1 MERGE
6 DADDDEIECITTK
19 YAKVLN
25 PRPIPG
31 IDIGAEEEV
40 LDPEIQI
47 PQLKDFILPQSLDK
61 VVDLSKTAY
70 KFLPKQGE
78 IDRLLKQIEKKVLR
92 DINISNELRDLK
104 AAYMESPHFR
114 YIYINLMNGKVPFN
128 KGAARRME
136 NSVRDYMT
144 LDGLLFKI
152 VPCGKDNYETV
163 LCIPTSKAHILMDMY
178 HSSLIGG
185 HTGITKCYQTIC
197 RRFYCPDLAEQLRAH
212 ITGCH
217 TCQMFKKG
225 KQFQRPY
232 QKRINLNV
240 PAMRR
245 ISMDMKQM
253 PPCNGY
259 THILVLL
266 CEVSHY
272 MVALPLHSTRTQH
285 ILEVFQRGYM
295 AYFGPP
301 SHIICDQ
308 DPAFTSSL
316 MEAFALKLNISI
328 ILVSPTNHKS
338 LQAEHGIKSLSG
350 LLVKHLSEQWN
361 WVSCLSYSSLCY
373 NCYDSPNLDGHSPY
387 ELVFGDKMLISP
399 KLEMQPE
406 VVVSGTFKEYYERLN
421 KNLKYLGERLEKFR
435 STRLDLLNKDRRPH
449 SFQVGQLVYMFQARG
464 AMVQSTSRKI
474 NTYYVG
480 PLVIYKAIGPNQ
492 FLLMSLDGIIYPKL
506 IEESRLKAGS
516 LWTHKGKV
524 TTLAELRHAL
534 GPNMTIESP

>member
-1 MERGE
+1 
-6 DADDDEIECITTK
+6 
-19 YAKVLN
+19 
-25 PRPIPG
+25 
-31 IDIGAEEEV
+31 
-40 LDPEIQI
+40 
-47 PQLKDFILPQSLDK
+47 
-61 VVDLSKTAY
+61 
-70 KFLPKQGE
+70 
-78 IDRLLKQIEKKVLR
+78 
-92 DINISNELRDLK
+92 
-104 AAYMESPHFR
+104 
-114 YIYINLMNGKVPFN
+114 
-128 KGAARRME
+128 
-136 NSVRDYMT
+136 
-144 LDGLLFKI
+144 
-152 VPCGKDNYETV
+152 
-163 LCIPTSKAHILMDMY
+163 
-178 HSSLIGG
+178 
-185 HTGITKCYQTIC
+185 
-197 RRFYCPDLAEQLRAH
+197 
-212 ITGCH
+212 
-217 TCQMFKKG
+217 
-225 KQFQRPY
+225 
-232 QKRINLNV
+232 
-240 PAMRR
+240 
-245 ISMDMKQM
+245 MDMKQM

-295 AYFGPP
+295 VYFGPP

-308 DPAFTSSL
+308 GPAFTSSL
-316 MEAFALKLNISI
+316 MEAFALKLNINI
-328 ILVSPTNHKS
+328 KLVSPTNQKS

-387 ELVFGDKMLISP
+387 ELVFGHKMLISP
-399 KLEMQPE
+399 RLEIQPE
-406 VVVSGTFKEYYERLN
+406 VVVSGTFKEYYERLS

-435 STRLDLLNKDRRPH
+435 STRLDLLNKDRKPH

-480 PLVIYKAIGPNQ
+480 LLVIYKAIGPNQ

-506 IEESRLKAGS
+506 KEESRLKAGS

>member
-1 MERGE
+1 
-6 DADDDEIECITTK
+6 
-19 YAKVLN
+19 
-25 PRPIPG
+25 
-31 IDIGAEEEV
+31 
-40 LDPEIQI
+40 
-47 PQLKDFILPQSLDK
+47 
-61 VVDLSKTAY
+61 
-70 KFLPKQGE
+70 
-78 IDRLLKQIEKKVLR
+78 
-92 DINISNELRDLK
+92 
-104 AAYMESPHFR
+104 MESPHFR
-114 YIYINLMNGKVPFN
+114 DIYLNLMNGKVSFN
-128 KGAARRME
+128 KEATRRME

-152 VPCGKDNYETV
+152 VPCEKDDYEMV

-185 HTGITKCYQTIC
+185 HIGITKCYQTIC
-197 RRFYCPDLAEQLRAH
+197 RRFYCPNLAEQLRAY

-217 TCQMFKKG
+217 TCQMFKKV
-225 KQFQRPY
+225 KQFQKPY
-232 QKRINLNV
+232 QKCINSNV

-253 PPCNGY
+253 PPCNWY

-272 MVALPLHSTRTQH
+272 MVVLPLHSTRTQH

-316 MEAFALKLNISI
+316 MEAFALKLNINI
-328 ILVSPTNHKS
+328 ILVSPRNHKS

-387 ELVFGDKMLISP
+387 ELVFGHKMLISP
-399 KLEMQPE
+399 KLEIQPE
-406 VVVSGTFKEYYERLN
+406 VVVSGTFKEYYERLS
-421 KNLKYLGERLEKFR
+421 KNLKYLGERLEN
-435 STRLDLLNKDRRPH
+435 SEVPDW
-449 SFQVGQLVYMFQARG
+449 
-464 AMVQSTSRKI
+464 
-474 NTYYVG
+474 TY
-480 PLVIYKAIGPNQ
+480 
-492 FLLMSLDGIIYPKL
+492 
-506 IEESRLKAGS
+506 
-516 LWTHKGKV
+516 
-524 TTLAELRHAL
+524 
-534 GPNMTIESP
+534 